1 MEPASGAERQDTVSR
16 FTKAVSQQKFLKMA
30 LYGAAGSGK
39 TLTSLLMA
47 EGLAAQ
53 TKKRIAYVDT
63 ELGTEFYA
71 QAIPARTIHPKEF
84 DFDRIVTRSLMETL
98 AAISEIDP
106 KEHGVIVVDSI
117 THLWESARN
126 AYSGKKTG
134 SGGIPMQAWGD
145 IKRPWKKL
153 ISLLLDGEFHMIMC
167 GREGIATEETDDGE
181 MKIVGRKMKAEGE
194 TSYEPHVLGR
204 MIPERQKNGE
214 QTIQVFF
221 EKDRSGVLA
230 GKTLAWPNY
239 ATIAP
244 VVEILTGKSQ
254 AKLGDQDATAEQDA
268 AQLEAEADKA
278 KAERA
283 DLYNVIRTA
292 LSNARNAEELKAAWM
307 LTQGKKQKLGDSFEL
322 LETLKDSRKG
332 EILAEVA

>member
-1 MEPASGAERQDTVSR
+1 MGKFA
-16 FTKAVSQQKFLKMA
+16 KAVSQQKYLKLA

-39 TLTSLLMA
+39 TLTSLLFA
-47 EGLAAQ
+47 EGLAG
-53 TKKRIAYVDT
+53 TIGKRIAYVDT

-71 QAIPARTIHPKEF
+71 QAIPARTVHPKAF

-98 AAISEIDP
+98 SAISEIDP
-106 KEHGVIVVDSI
+106 KEHGVVVVDSI

-134 SGGIPMQAWGD
+134 TGGIPMQAWGD

-153 ISLLLDGEFHMIMC
+153 ISLLLDGEFHLILC

-194 TSYEPHVLGR
+194 TAYEPHVLGR
-204 MIPERQKNGE
+204 MIPERQKSGE
-214 QTIQVFF
+214 QIIQVFF

-239 ATIAP
+239 ATIQP
-244 VVEILTGKSQ
+244 VVEILTGKTQ

-292 LSNARNAEELKAAWM
+292 LSNARNADELKAAWM